1 MVRLFEA
8 VWQDVRYGGRVIR
21 KNPALSLTI
30 VITVALGIGANA
42 TIFGVINAVLLEP
55 LPYKDPDRLV
65 RLWETNLKQNQ
76 PESPVSVPNF
86 QDWQRHQSTF
96 EELAALEM
104 ATFNLTGSGEPQRV
118 SAARITANLVPMLGV
133 APALGRSFLPDEEQP
148 GHNRVVLLSDA
159 LWQRQFGGDRSIVN
173 QTIQLDGESYTVVG
187 VMPPGFQ
194 FTGNRELWV
203 PFVIDPQKEPWR
215 ADRANRNLSVF
226 GRLKPGATLNQA
238 NTDIDII
245 AQRLE

>member
-1 MVRLFEA
+1 MFEQILQDLRHGFRLL
-8 VWQDVRYGGRVIR
+8 R
-21 KNPALSLTI
+21 KYPAFSLAII
-30 VITVALGIGANA
+30 VTVGLGLGANA

-148 GHNRVVLLSDA
+148 
-159 LWQRQFGGDRSIVN
+159 
-173 QTIQLDGESYTVVG
+173 
-187 VMPPGFQ
+187 
-194 FTGNRELWV
+194 
-203 PFVIDPQKEPWR
+203 
-215 ADRANRNLSVF
+215 
-226 GRLKPGATLNQA
+226 
-238 NTDIDII
+238 
-245 AQRLE
+245 